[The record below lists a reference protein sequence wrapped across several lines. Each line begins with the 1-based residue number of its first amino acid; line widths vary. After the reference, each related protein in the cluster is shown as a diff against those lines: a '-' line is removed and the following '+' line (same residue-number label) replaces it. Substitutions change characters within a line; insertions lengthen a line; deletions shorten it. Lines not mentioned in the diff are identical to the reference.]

1 MATRLKTGGR
11 AKKIASVTPRK
22 AQKGVRVRAKAPA
35 RTAKIRA
42 PPAKLHKP
50 VNRNEKLIANR
61 HFCGLLTELAGEK
74 ALKVVGELTVPMTD
88 EDLAEAAKLRIS
100 EVRAVMNKLH
110 SARVAAYSRT
120 RSDDGWYTY
129 TWDLCPDNAHKLLEE
144 RASEKCEEK
153 TVAGEH
159 YSCPNC
165 FDHTS
170 KTYGFADAS
179 ETEFRCPDCSEM
191 LKYVEK
197 KK

>member
-1 MATRLKTGGR
+1 
-11 AKKIASVTPRK
+11 
-22 AQKGVRVRAKAPA
+22 
-35 RTAKIRA
+35 
-42 PPAKLHKP
+42 
-50 VNRNEKLIANR
+50 
-61 HFCGLLTELAGEK
+61 
-74 ALKVVGELTVPMTD
+74 MTD

-144 RASEKCEEK
+144 RSAEKCEEK
-153 TVAGEH
+153 TVTGEF

-165 FDHTS
+165 FEHTS

-179 ETEFRCPDCSEM
+179 DTEFRCPDCAEM
-191 LKYVEK
+191 LKFVEK